1 MHVCLTC
8 YKVNMLQSYSSYSS
22 AFGIGC
28 LGGGMNH
35 CFFIVAPIVVWL
47 CAGAAEIY
55 VEKAR

>member
-8 YKVNMLQSYSSYSS
+8 YKVNMLQSYSNYSS

-35 CFFIVAPIVVWL
+35 CFFIDGTYSGVAV
-47 CAGAAEIY
+47 IY